1 MREEQYAVMFSGE
14 IQSGQDIET
23 VKNNIAALFKL
34 PVEKC
39 EYLFT
44 GNPITIKTNLDYQAA
59 LKYQKAFE
67 QRGAVCQIKP
77 SESQTRNAQSEA
89 HSQNDPS
96 NKKSKS
102 FTVKPHLLNVFT
114 RSEKIAILKLL
125 IKVADAD
132 NVITE
137 EENAKIEEFL
147 HVSHLKISQE
157 FLRTVREETILEIVS
172 DFTNRSSLKRASA
185 LIEQYANYQGI
196 NPEFEG
202 KVLSEIAQAIDE
214 QKKAIKFSLMYWI
227 KAFLYGFSF
236 LWGQED
242 INPVVKKVLALL
254 FTIAA
259 CTFGSFWTSSV
270 SERFLGLSLPFFT
283 KVAQQT
289 HIVTPQFLTVVAG
302 LFIYGALSVRN
313 YMPRPTNFP
322 NIVMVC
328 VNVYLLSLVSMHIVG
343 RSEVEK
349 TMTFAVFFGLIVL
362 LWLGVKEIMGF
373 FLIGLF
379 ALMIYKIH
387 TVDLHF
393 DWRAYPFVICT
404 FMGLSFQ
411 SENFF
416 DDFQNISHSYIKPS
430 AMERELMKENLE

>member
-1 MREEQYAVMFSGE
+1 MCEEQYAVIFSGK
-14 IQSGQDIET
+14 IQPGQNIET

-34 PVEKC
+34 PVAKC
-39 EYLFT
+39 EHLFT
-44 GNPITIKTNLDYQAA
+44 GNPVTIKTNLDYQAA

-77 SESQTRNAQSEA
+77 SEPQTRNAQSEA

-96 NKKSKS
+96 SKKSKS

-157 FLRTVREETILEIVS
+157 FLRTVREEKILEIVS

-185 LIEQYANYQGI
+185 LIEHYANYQGI

-202 KVLSEIAQAIDE
+202 KVLGEIAQAIDE
-214 QKKAIKFSLMYWI
+214 QKKATKFSLIYWI

-283 KVAQQT
+283 KVAPQT
-289 HIVTPQFLTVVAG
+289 HFVTPQFVAVITG

-322 NIVMVC
+322 NIVIIC
-328 VNVYLLSLVSMHIVG
+328 VNVYLLSLVSTHILG

-349 TMTFAVFFGLIVL
+349 TMTFVIFFGLIVL

-379 ALMIYKIH
+379 VLMIYKIH

-416 DDFQNISHSYIKPS
+416 DDFQNISRSYIKPP
-430 AMERELMKENLE
+430 AIERELMKESLS

>member
-1 MREEQYAVMFSGE
+1 MRGEQYTVMFSGE
-14 IQSGQDIET
+14 IQPGQQIET

-44 GNPITIKTNLDYQAA
+44 GNPVTIKTNLDYQAA

-77 SESQTRNAQSEA
+77 SEAQTRNAPPEA
-89 HSQNDPS
+89 HSQNTPP
-96 NKKSKS
+96 NKTSKK
-102 FTVKPHLLNVFT
+102 FTVKPYLLNAFT

-137 EENAKIEEFL
+137 EENAKIQEFL

-157 FLRTVREETILEIVS
+157 FLRTVREEKIPEIVS

-185 LIEQYANYQGI
+185 LIENYANYQGI

-202 KVLSEIAQAIDE
+202 KVLGEIAHAIDE
-214 QKKAIKFSLMYWI
+214 QKKATKFSLVYWI
-227 KAFLYGFSF
+227 KAFFYGFSF

-259 CTFGSFWTSSV
+259 CIFGSFWTSSV

-289 HIVTPQFLTVVAG
+289 HFVTPQFVAVITG

-313 YMPRPTNFP
+313 YMPRPTNFT
-322 NIVMVC
+322 NIVMIC
-328 VNVYLLSLVSMHIVG
+328 VNVYLLSLVSTHILG

-349 TMTFAVFFGLIVL
+349 TMTFVIFFGLIVL

-373 FLIGLF
+373 FLIGVF
-379 ALMIYKIH
+379 VLMIYKIH
-387 TVDLHF
+387 SVDLHF

-416 DDFQNISHSYIKPS
+416 DDFQNISRSYIKPS
-430 AMERELMKENLE
+430 AIERELMKESLS